1 MEPVPTPLYLYG
13 VPPGS
18 CLKPLE
24 SSKHITSS
32 GYALR
37 PELIHLVQK
46 NIFSGS
52 DNENS
57 YSHLG
62 DFEQTCACLSIEGM
76 SNETLRWKLFSF
88 SLTEKAKRWYNRHV
102 GSIQGD

>member
-24 SSKHITSS
+24 SSKPITSS
-32 GYALR
+32 GYELR

-46 NIFSGS
+46 
-52 DNENS
+52 
-57 YSHLG
+57 
-62 DFEQTCACLSIEGM
+62 T
-76 SNETLRWKLFSF
+76 SF
-88 SLTEKAKRWYNRHV
+88 LVVIMKTP
-102 GSIQGD
+102 IPT